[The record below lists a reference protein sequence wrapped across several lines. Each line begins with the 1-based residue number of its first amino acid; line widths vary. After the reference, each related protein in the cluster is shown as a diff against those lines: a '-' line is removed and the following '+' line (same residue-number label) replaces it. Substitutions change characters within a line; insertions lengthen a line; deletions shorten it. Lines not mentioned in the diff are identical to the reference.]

1 MPIHCPQIRDLTQ
14 PEFDAVDKVVMRHA
28 YACQNALGRL
38 CNEGVYE
45 HDLALR
51 LCEEGHDVHTQV
63 PITVSHRSFEKMYRL
78 DLVCDHA
85 VYDAKTVQAFVGEH
99 DAQVLHYAMLLDIRH
114 VKLLNFRT
122 DRVQGR
128 LRFNAL
134 TTDKRHRF
142 RVDTREWRPLSDQCE
157 PLRQYMENL
166 LTDWGVF
173 LDSRLYEDA
182 LVHSCGGEAQCVR
195 RIDLARSGNLIGTHR
210 VQQHSGGLFFTV
222 SSVTSGVAAYQS
234 HLQRLLQ
241 LTGLRGLQWINLCH
255 HDIQFVTLT

>member
-14 PEFDAVDKVVMRHA
+14 SEFDAIDEVVMRHA

-45 HDLALR
+45 NDLALR
-51 LCEEGHDVHTQV
+51 LFEDGRDVQTQV
-63 PITVSHRSFEKMYRL
+63 PITVSHRSFEKTYRL

-122 DRVQGR
+122 AKVQGR
-128 LRFNAL
+128 LRFNAI
-134 TTDKRHRF
+134 TTEKRHRF
-142 RVDTREWRPLSDQCE
+142 QADTREWKPLSDQCE
-157 PLRQYMENL
+157 PLRRHMEDL
-166 LTDWGVF
+166 LADWGAF
-173 LDSRLYEDA
+173 LDARLYEEA
-182 LVHSCGGEAQCVR
+182 LVHFCGGESQCVR
-195 RIDLARSGNLIGTHR
+195 RIKLARSGKLIGTHR
-210 VQQHSGGLFFTV
+210 VQQHNGELFFVV
-222 SSVTSGVAAYQS
+222 SSVTNDVPAYQS
-234 HLQRLLQ
+234 HLQRLLK

-255 HDIQFVTLT
+255 HEIQFVTLN